1 MLEELLI
8 FPSADVRCP
17 SWIGEVGRG
26 IAMVLVMVTMEELLI
41 LSSADEVS
49 VIGVLGRGTV
59 MVLVMVTM
67 VLNGAGRFAHLL
79 LC

>member
-1 MLEELLI
+1 
-8 FPSADVRCP
+8 
-17 SWIGEVGRG
+17 
-26 IAMVLVMVTMEELLI
+26 MVVVMVTMEELLI

-67 VLNGAGRFAHLL
+67 EELLFSVLIFSSADVR
-79 LC
+79 CRS